1 MNVAKGLL
9 VSVLCLSSGL
19 LTAQSHHS
27 QWKKVYERDLT
38 DFELSSEGGGLVL
51 FAQPQGR
58 CRMDVDFYGET
69 GLAKYRYEFTRDR
82 LTAGSHQE
90 YRYTA
95 ASLSEVTK
103 DKIKL
108 VRNEKLNPASGA
120 VKKEFRDIYQYV
132 PNKVLKKY
140 CF

>member
-19 LTAQSHHS
+19 LAAQNHHS

-38 DFELSSEGGGLVL
+38 DFELSPEGSGLVL
-51 FAQPQGR
+51 LAQPQGR

-69 GLAKYRYEFTRDR
+69 GQDKYRYEFTRDR

-95 ASLSEVTK
+95 AS
-103 DKIKL
+103 
-108 VRNEKLNPASGA
+108 
-120 VKKEFRDIYQYV
+120 FQYYYKFPYSNFFSNHPIV
-132 PNKVLKKY
+132 SPCDSRYLTPQPLFARITVISIS
-140 CF
+140 

>member
-1 MNVAKGLL
+1 
-9 VSVLCLSSGL
+9 
-19 LTAQSHHS
+19 
-27 QWKKVYERDLT
+27 
-38 DFELSSEGGGLVL
+38 
-51 FAQPQGR
+51 
-58 CRMDVDFYGET
+58 MDVDFYGET
-69 GLAKYRYEFTRDR
+69 GQDKYRYEFTRDR
-82 LTAGSHQE
+82 LTAGLHCE
-90 YRYTA
+90 YRYTV

-108 VRNEKLNPASGA
+108 VMNEKLNPASGT

>member
-1 MNVAKGLL
+1 M
-9 VSVLCLSSGL
+9 
-19 LTAQSHHS
+19 
-27 QWKKVYERDLT
+27 
-38 DFELSSEGGGLVL
+38 VL

-69 GLAKYRYEFTRDR
+69 GQDKYQYEFTRDR

-108 VRNEKLNPASGA
+108 VRNKKLNPASGA
-120 VKKEFRDIYQYV
+120 VKKEFQDIYQYV